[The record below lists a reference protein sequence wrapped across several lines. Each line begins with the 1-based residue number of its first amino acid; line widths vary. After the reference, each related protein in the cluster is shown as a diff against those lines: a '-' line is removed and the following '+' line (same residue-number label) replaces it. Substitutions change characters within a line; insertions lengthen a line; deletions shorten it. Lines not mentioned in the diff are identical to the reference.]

1 MGACV
6 SAAPDGALTLAE
18 ASAVVARA
26 ITEAR
31 RLGLAVS
38 VAVCGGQGRLVA
50 FAKMDGAG
58 CMTARGAIGKAVAS
72 ALSGEPSEVRRAPGD
87 AVWSSFVEAEG
98 TAAVHER
105 GGVPLRRDGALI
117 GAVGVVG
124 EASHDQDLACATAGS
139 DALRPTAPAAGGRG
153 LDARMERPGVTNDAR
168 GIGGPE
174 ADHGAAGVAAGRPA
188 DRHNGVRLEPFLI
201 RT

>member
-1 MGACV
+1 MTAGV
-6 SAAPDGALTLAE
+6 STAPEGALTLAE
-18 ASAVVARA
+18 ASAVVAQA
-26 ITEAR
+26 IAEAR

-72 ALSGEPSEVRRAPGD
+72 ALSGEPSEVLRAPGEP
-87 AVWSSFVEAEG
+87 VWSSFVEAEG
-98 TAAVHER
+98 TAAFHER

-117 GAVGVVG
+117 GAVGVFG
-124 EASHDQDLACATAGS
+124 EASRDQDLACATAGS
-139 DALRPTAPAAGGRG
+139 GALRSTAPAPEGRG
-153 LDARMERPGVTNDAR
+153 HTAVTERPVVTNDAR

-174 ADHGAAGVAAGRPA
+174 PDHGAAGVAAGRPA
-188 DRHNGVRLEPFLI
+188 DPHNGARLEPVLI